1 MHAEFISPDD
11 PRWQRY
17 LESNWHDFYHL
28 PEYVKLCAYHEG
40 GIPMAFYAQYRGAS
54 FLAPLII
61 RPLPESLNASPG
73 WCDCVSP
80 YGYSTPLVAP
90 TQEQLPAFIEAF
102 SALAKERSIVSA
114 FFRLH
119 PFSELNKGDLCR
131 FGQLVHHGP
140 TIYLDLSLTQ
150 DEFWK
155 QVRRNHKQ
163 NYQRLVQDGFD
174 VSVDDWARLDRFLV
188 LGSEGGSYYIAEK
201 ALTLEGAQAVLR
213 CLAAD
218 GPRVVARTAEVSEAG
233 RAPKNDPA
241 IFVLAMAAK
250 LGDEAT
256 RKAAYAALPRICR
269 IGTHLMH
276 FAEYA
281 QGFGGWGRGMR
292 KAVASWFNARP
303 ADELALQLVKYQARD
318 GWSTRDLLRLAHPR
332 AASPSHD
339 RLFAWVTSGALRPLH
354 VDGVAG
360 RVRLPHRIDAEAFA
374 GVPIAPGAESRSWD
388 WVAGGRVG
396 RRLGDWGGAGLA
408 LLERR
413 DAGRLAVRELGLDG
427 SAAIGRHDVRGKVA
441 LDLIDGGLP
450 AAALAEL
457 AAATRRGAVRGEV
470 FTTYRSPS
478 HLVPATSLFSVLGD
492 VPSVHGGVRGTWRA
506 APRLDVGGDAGL
518 RVLDGAVAEQVSAR
532 ATLRLDD
539 RGRGAVIAELRR
551 AGALDGGW
559 TGARVAGRVPL
570 AGAWRL
576 ASELELV
583 VPDEDRGRGRLWP
596 WAMAAAAWS
605 RGPWDAAVAIEASA
619 SAEERGRL
627 DALCRVSR
635 RWEAP

>member
-1 MHAEFISPDD
+1 MIA
-11 PRWQRY
+11 
-17 LESNWHDFYHL
+17 
-28 PEYVKLCAYHEG
+28 
-40 GIPMAFYAQYRGAS
+40 RGTGA
-54 FLAPLII
+54 LA
-61 RPLPESLNASPG
+61 AA
-73 WCDCVSP
+73 
-80 YGYSTPLVAP
+80 LVAAG
-90 TQEQLPAFIEAF
+90 LAAPAAGAEPLRLRAD
-102 SALAKERSIVSA
+102 ALAGTPSPVG
-114 FFRLH
+114 L
-119 PFSELNKGDLCR
+119 
-131 FGQLVHHGP
+131 
-140 TIYLDLSLTQ
+140 
-150 DEFWK
+150 
-155 QVRRNHKQ
+155 
-163 NYQRLVQDGFD
+163 
-174 VSVDDWARLDRFLV
+174 LV
-188 LGSEGGSYYIAEK
+188 LEG
-201 ALTLEGAQAVLR
+201 
-213 CLAAD
+213 D
-218 GPRVVARTAEVSEAG
+218 GELDEWLTAEGLVWLGAGAGVGERAEPGTDGDALVMALRARGLGG
-233 RAPKNDPA
+233 RAEGR
-241 IFVLAMAAK
+241 
-250 LGDEAT
+250 LG
-256 RKAAYAALPRICR
+256 R
-269 IGTHLMH
+269 M
-276 FAEYA
+276 
-281 QGFGGWGRGMR
+281 
-292 KAVASWFNARP
+292 V
-303 ADELALQLVKYQARD
+303 
-318 GWSTRDLLRLAHPR
+318 
-332 AASPSHD
+332 
-339 RLFAWVTSGALRPLH
+339 VTSGALRPLH

-551 AGALDGGW
+551 AGAEDGGW